1 MHFWG
6 TRELKAI
13 GGDKEVRFTS
23 VLLLRKVETRHARNG
38 SEYLKI
44 ELGDKSGSFGCTCF
58 ESHSSFTFFKTSKA
72 GEILQ
77 VEGMNRYYQ
86 GNFNPDLVS
95 VKPLSEA
102 EIVEGNWR
110 ALLTEGP
117 EEAKEALA
125 EEFWR
130 QVENIQ
136 HESLRETIRSVFQEL
151 GEGWMISPAARS
163 MHHAYPCGL
172 LEHTVHVVRA
182 GIALLP
188 LYPEIQADL
197 AIAGMLAHDVG
208 KVLEYTNDSVPERT
222 KLGTLQG
229 HIILGYRLV
238 RKAALKNKLDPEL
251 TERLEH
257 MVISHQGEP
266 EWGAAV
272 RPATPEAV
280 FVSLVDNLDAK
291 MGMVKHLLQNTPPN
305 ASFSERFPGL
315 ESQLLVEIPKI

>member
-1 MHFWG
+1 MHFWD
-6 TRELKAI
+6 TRSLKAI
-13 GGDKEVRFTS
+13 GEDKEIRFTS

-58 ESHSSFTFFKTSKA
+58 ESHPSFNFFKTSKA
-72 GEILQ
+72 GEVLQ

-86 GNFNPDLVS
+86 GNFSPELVA
-95 VKPLSEA
+95 VKALSEA
-102 EIVEGNWR
+102 EIAEGNWR
-110 ALLTEGP
+110 ALLIEGP
-117 EEAKEALA
+117 EETQEALA
-125 EEFWR
+125 EEFWH
-130 QVENIQ
+130 QVEKIQ
-136 HESLRETIRSVFQEL
+136 HEALRETIRNVFQEL
-151 GEGWMISPAARS
+151 GESWMASPAARS
-163 MHHAYPCGL
+163 MHHAYPYGL

-182 GIALLP
+182 GLALLP

-222 KLGTLQG
+222 KLGVLQG
-229 HIILGYRLV
+229 HIVLGYRLV
-238 RKAALKNKLDPEL
+238 RKAALKSKLDPEL
-251 TERLEH
+251 SERLEH
-257 MVISHQGEP
+257 IVISHQGEP

-305 ASFSERFPGL
+305 VSFSERFPGL